1 MSCVFEAVTAGGA
14 LRIAL
19 AQPAGDAV
27 GSALA
32 PPAGDAVGSALA
44 PPAGD
49 AVAAA
54 LALADHEALIVALED
69 WLQQPLDL
77 RPLTRTD
84 AVADADPAL
93 LWARCGALRLGFAWS
108 LLLNAA
114 SVPSARTLPV
124 EWPELGFEI
133 DVAEFNADPRPVAAQ
148 PADAHA
154 DPGDAVLLLPPAF
167 EPAWRVALH
176 GVGTTGAA
184 GAIGAAGTITPTTPP
199 PLWAEAEWRGPG
211 TALVLCGAPQSGP
224 RRRGA
229 WRVQL
234 DTRYQRTLPELLGWV
249 TSADRGVP
257 AAPPRV
263 SGAAHLIAPGRPA
276 LAGSIAPALGG
287 AGLWITG

>member
-1 MSCVFEAVTAGGA
+1 MNCVFEAATAGGV
-14 LRIAL
+14 LRIVV

-27 GSALA
+27 GSVLA
-32 PPAGDAVGSALA
+32 Q
-44 PPAGD
+44 PAGD

-77 RPLTRTD
+77 RPLTRTDAVAD

-133 DVAEFNADPRPVAAQ
+133 DVAEFNTDPRPVAAQ

-154 DPGDAVLLLPPAF
+154 EPGAAVLLLPPAF
-167 EPAWRVALH
+167 EAAWHVVLH
-176 GVGTTGAA
+176 GVGTTAA
-184 GAIGAAGTITPTTPP
+184 TRANGAAGTVTPTTPP

-224 RRRGA
+224 RRRAA

-249 TSADRGVP
+249 TSADPGVP